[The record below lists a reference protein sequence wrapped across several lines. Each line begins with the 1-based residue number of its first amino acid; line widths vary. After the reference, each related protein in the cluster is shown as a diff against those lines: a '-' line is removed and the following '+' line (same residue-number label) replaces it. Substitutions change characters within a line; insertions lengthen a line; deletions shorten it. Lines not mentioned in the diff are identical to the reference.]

1 MRSHLL
7 AVLACQLACQGV
19 LADTLITGTF
29 GGAIAP
35 AVTFGYA
42 FSFDR
47 DVSVFGV
54 GIFDAGDNGLA
65 GTNRLGIWTDT
76 GALLVSKLF
85 DSTTSPT
92 LESHFRW
99 LTLDTPLTLNAN
111 TIYRTGVFGSESGLQ
126 GSVQAAS
133 LSADIT
139 FIAEVGSSSGSFSF
153 PNSSTLRTAGSAYIG
168 PNLEFTI
175 VPEPSV
181 GALLGT
187 AILGLICRNK
197 QARPGPTRR
206 PHLTAARSFRS

>member
-1 MRSHLL
+1 
-7 AVLACQLACQGV
+7 
-19 LADTLITGTF
+19 
-29 GGAIAP
+29 
-35 AVTFGYA
+35 
-42 FSFDR
+42 
-47 DVSVFGV
+47 
-54 GIFDAGDNGLA
+54 
-65 GTNRLGIWTDT
+65 
-76 GALLVSKLF
+76 LF

-139 FIAEVGSSSGSFSF
+139 FIAEVGSNSGSFSF